1 MLSRVK
7 QLYRYL
13 FLKFDRKNEEEIK
26 YILSEE
32 EFKIFSEM
40 SEYDRLHS
48 FLVYESV
55 KENIE
60 LQRDMRY
67 LKLALLHDIGKGKV
81 GIFRRIKKV
90 LIGDKELEKHPEVA
104 YKKLKSLD
112 IEVALLCKQH
122 HDKIVDEKM
131 KIFQEIDD
139 R

>member
-1 MLSRVK
+1 
-7 QLYRYL
+7 
-13 FLKFDRKNEEEIK
+13 
-26 YILSEE
+26 
-32 EFKIFSEM
+32 
-40 SEYDRLHS
+40 
-48 FLVYESV
+48 
-55 KENIE
+55 
-60 LQRDMRY
+60 MRY

>member
-112 IEVALLCKQH
+112 IEVSLLCKQH